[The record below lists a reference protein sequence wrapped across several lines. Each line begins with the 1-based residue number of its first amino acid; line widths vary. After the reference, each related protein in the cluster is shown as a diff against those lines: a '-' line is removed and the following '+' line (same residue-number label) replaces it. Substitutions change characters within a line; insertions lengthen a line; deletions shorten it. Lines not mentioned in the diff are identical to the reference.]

1 MAETRVQG
9 DAKRGE
15 VEIAAIGAELF
26 AFWSRTDVLAASML
40 GRTPERIGAPLQA
53 DSDETAAMAS
63 SWLHRLDGVD
73 PITLPR
79 PADLTRRYLRFE
91 LEKLVEADQLHR
103 FDLQITPYRI
113 GMILADVHR
122 FAESFCFEATTD
134 LDRYDLLVHQYRAF
148 LTGTIQN
155 LREQVSMGIIVPRA
169 ALAGCLDAIKGLS
182 VSFDRYLRVAPE
194 RLMRVR
200 EELRERFAA
209 SVERQIEGIRE
220 RFAGLCAYVEGEC
233 MPRAPETCGLAQYR
247 GGDQAYA
254 TLIRHHTSLELSA
267 DEVYRCGVN
276 LVEEIEAEMSALRA
290 RLGFDGSGQE
300 FVQRLAREP
309 RFLCKTP
316 EAVDALYARLM
327 KRCEDVL
334 PKAFG
339 TRSFPRYGLRRL
351 PMESAGGMT
360 FGYYQPPVP
369 GSGEIGCYVYNASN
383 LDQRP
388 MMGAASLIYHELVP
402 GHHLHLATEMGD
414 ASRPWVRRFPTITAF
429 NEGWAEYAA
438 DLGFEL
444 GLYEDPYDR
453 YGRYLLRV
461 FMASRLVVD
470 SGINA
475 LGWTLD
481 EGREYLREH
490 TALSL
495 TEIETELARYGSGMP
510 GQALAYALG
519 REHFWLAR
527 RAAEKRLGSQFD
539 LPTFHSA
546 ILDAGSL
553 PLTDLGVSIA
563 CWADTMGSQ

>member
-1 MAETRVQG
+1 MAEAEVQG
-9 DAKRGE
+9 NAERGE
-15 VEIAAIGAELF
+15 AEIVAIGAELF
-26 AFWSRTDVLAASML
+26 AFWARTDTLAASML
-40 GRTPERIGAPLQA
+40 GRTPERIGASLQA

-63 SWLHRLDGVD
+63 RWLHRLDG
-73 PITLPR
+73 IKSSSLPR
-79 PADLTRRYLRFE
+79 PVDLTRRYLRFE
-91 LEKLVEADQLHR
+91 LERLVEAGQLHR

-113 GMILADVHR
+113 GIILADVHR
-122 FAESFCFEATTD
+122 FAESFCFDEVTD
-134 LDRYDLLVHQYRAF
+134 LDSYHLLVHQYRAF

-169 ALAGCLDAIKGLS
+169 ALPGCLDAIKGIS
-182 VSFDRYLRVAPE
+182 VSFDNYLRVAPE
-194 RLMRVR
+194 RLSRVR
-200 EELRERFAA
+200 EDLRRPFAA
-209 SVERQIEGIRE
+209 SIEREIEDIRE
-220 RFAGLCAYVEGEC
+220 RFSGLCAYVEGEYT
-233 MPRAPETCGLAQYR
+233 PRAPETCGLAQYR

-254 TLIRHHTSLELSA
+254 MLIRHHTSLELSA
-267 DEVYRCGVN
+267 DEVHRRGVN
-276 LVEEIEAEMSALRA
+276 LVKEIEAEMSALRA
-290 RLGFDGSGQE
+290 SLGFKGSGRE
-300 FVQRLAREP
+300 LVQRLARDP
-309 RFLCKTP
+309 RFYCETP

-339 TRSFPRYGLRRL
+339 TRSFPPYGLRRL

-360 FGYYQPPVP
+360 FGYYQPSVP

-414 ASRPWVRRFPTITAF
+414 ATRPWVRRFPTITAF

-444 GLYEDPYDR
+444 GLYEDHYDR
-453 YGRYLLRV
+453 YGRYLLQV

-475 LGWTLD
+475 LGWTLG
-481 EGREYLREH
+481 EGREYMREH
-490 TALSL
+490 TALSR

-519 REHFWLAR
+519 RQHFWLAR
-527 RAAEKRLGSQFD
+527 RAAESRLGSQFD

-553 PLTDLGVSIA
+553 PLTDLGASIES
-563 CWADTMGSQ
+563 WVDTLGSR